1 MRAARAIERQ
11 QAAGGT
17 LRGGALGNE
26 IRRKIVVKVRT
37 LHVSNQYYPGHSFQG
52 ADRIYCAV
60 WPARMAEL
68 VDAPDS
74 KSGGGDTVWVR
85 FPLRALITLSISPL
99 SGEFVLNFPFGGP
112 VESFGT

>member
-37 LHVSNQYYPGHSFQG
+37 LHVANQYYPGHSFQG
-52 ADRIYCAV
+52 ADPIYWPV
-60 WPARMAEL
+60 WPPPMAEL
-68 VDAPDS
+68 LDAPDA

-85 FPLRALITLSISPL
+85 FPLPPPDSPNLSPRFECL
-99 SGEFVLNFPFGGP
+99 QQWRP
-112 VESFGT
+112 TRH